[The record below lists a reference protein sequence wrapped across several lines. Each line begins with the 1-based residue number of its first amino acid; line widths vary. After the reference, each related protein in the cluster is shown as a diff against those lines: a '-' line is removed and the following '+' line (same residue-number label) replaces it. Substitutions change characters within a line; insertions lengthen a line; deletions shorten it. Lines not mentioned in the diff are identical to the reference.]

1 MSEQLRLL
9 NSITQIGPH
18 YDMLNIPHNLT
29 INYSTYNFDN
39 YGKLTM
45 DMLYD
50 AIVPEYLEFE
60 LPANVSFENFKEM
73 IYNVCLEMEIGRQRI
88 LSIPLRFIM
97 HLKNFEI
104 CDNKIYINIPFELF
118 CNEIKLVSLR
128 YHNVDFILKNTQN
141 QNQYIQFCKLIVKGI
156 LYNNTIRNNLI
167 ENSREEIIQQISSI
181 ELTSQEPVDE
191 FTYSLPFNCVHKGF
205 YIESENVNNIN
216 EITLKFN
223 DINRLTYNRFLIR
236 TKCVKINANL
246 FNENLLYLPMNYNK
260 SPFDRTPEGFEG
272 SENLSRLDNIK
283 ITIKLDASTSKIC
296 IYGLSLNIL
305 KTVSGMG
312 CLGFS
317 YSPSP
322 YCDNYRNYR
331 RSNQNNTNTQSV
343 QTIVNNVT
351 IRRVNLRRVNL
362 IYKQITDQDKLQC
375 CIDHEDIA
383 NESHYMSC
391 IKCHNNFNE
400 ASLELWF
407 QNNTRKTC
415 PMCRETWTDFNVY
428 INQLDP
434 PSSA

>member
-18 YDMLNIPHNLT
+18 YVRLNIPHNLT

-60 LPANVSFENFKEM
+60 LPANVSIENFKEM

-88 LSIPLRFIM
+88 LSIPLRFMM

-104 CDNKIYINIPFELF
+104 CDNKIYVNIPFELF

-128 YHNVDFILKNTQN
+128 YHNVDFILKNIQN

-156 LYNNTIRNNLI
+156 LYNYTIRNNFI

-181 ELTSQEPVDE
+181 ELTSQEPVDQ
-191 FTYSLPFNCVHKGF
+191 FTYSLPFDCVHKGF

-236 TKCVKINANL
+236 TKCVKIN
-246 FNENLLYLPMNYNK
+246 ENLLYLPMTYNK

-283 ITIKLDASTSKIC
+283 ITIKLDTSTSKIC

-305 KTVSGMG
+305 RTYHGMG
-312 CLGFS
+312 GLGFS

-322 YCDNYRNYR
+322 YCDNYQNYR
-331 RSNQNNTNTQSV
+331 RSNQNNV
-343 QTIVNNVT
+343 IV
-351 IRRVNLRRVNL
+351 RRVNL
-362 IYKQITDQDKLQC
+362 IYKQITDQDKIQC

-407 QNNTRKTC
+407 QNKTRKTC
-415 PMCRETWTDFNVY
+415 PMCRETWMDFNVY